1 MLLTA
6 VPDERQSW
14 IVHTV
19 YSLCIVENG
28 CIQLPQG
35 GPEMNTLWRKNV
47 WEGIWLN
54 SQGPSRYLISTE
66 NFVLCSGHGEL

>member
-6 VPDERQSW
+6 VPDEDSPGLFILFIYCASW
-14 IVHTV
+14 KMGAYNFLRVDQR
-19 YSLCIVENG
+19 L
-28 CIQLPQG
+28 
-35 GPEMNTLWRKNV
+35 NTLCRKNV